1 VSTFFRIRHFDIIFA
16 PDFKLG
22 GGFQLLVYLVGLVGL
37 VCLMQSICRNNRAL
51 VAKNAK
57 RKLIKEKEP
66 KRKLIKKR
74 DWDNII

>member
-1 VSTFFRIRHFDIIFA
+1 
-16 PDFKLG
+16 
-22 GGFQLLVYLVGLVGL
+22 
-37 VCLMQSICRNNRAL
+37 MQSICRNNRAL